1 MGGMRTLPRALF
13 ASLAFFLVVVCVFF
27 AASTAAGPA
36 QQAGALE
43 FVTRVSPSGGRP
55 EPVRQL
61 AFFLLRKSFADIQK
75 EAEETEPKADFG
87 KFVDGLDVSK
97 ELKAWMKKHHTA
109 ALAGTEFLRKLNV
122 DDVMDVPEFYAA
134 YLKRNSGYSQM
145 GFPAQKYKSQDAAQN
160 PERYQRQVED
170 YRKQVRRYIEGN
182 PESVD
187 GIDAHLDTI
196 NPGQRWVQQESEAR
210 QRAHRRAL
218 QLAQTRY
225 LAARAETDLDG
236 RAMLTGIPAG
246 DYWLSTLEIEAVV
259 GDAHLRWDLP
269 VTVRAGA
276 TERVELSNLNAL
288 EPQRPAR

>member
-1 MGGMRTLPRALF
+1 MRTLPRALF
-13 ASLAFFLVVVCVFF
+13 PSLAFPLVVMLACAVPR
-27 AASTAAGPA
+27 ATAGPA

-87 KFVDGLDVSK
+87 KFVDGLEVSK

-109 ALAGTEFLRKLNV
+109 ALAGTEFLRKLSV

-196 NPGQRWVQQESEAR
+196 NPGRRWVQQESEAR

-246 DYWLSTLEIEAVV
+246 NYWLSTLEIEAVV

-288 EPQRPAR
+288 EPQRPPR